1 MGLYSIQHFWLDELA
16 AVRSTST
23 VVLIAVGLLACDRSG
38 SQASSN
44 VSADTR
50 DSSNRAA
57 LRESASLEN
66 QLVSSTGMGGIR
78 LGMTLDEARRA
89 VPTAKFQRT
98 SDGEGIALVEVVLA
112 PGSSMIVWAHEDD
125 PDAPV
130 DWSKTIRMI
139 ETFSPVFHTAEGVH
153 AGSLVADVEKIYGKI
168 REIAK
173 SEIESREYIVF
184 DKQPAGVTFRLNHT
198 GVFPDGSRTT
208 TEIGPGA
215 MIQSITVS
223 SSSR

>member
-1 MGLYSIQHFWLDELA
+1 
-16 AVRSTST
+16 
-23 VVLIAVGLLACDRSG
+23 
-38 SQASSN
+38 
-44 VSADTR
+44 
-50 DSSNRAA
+50 
-57 LRESASLEN
+57 
-66 QLVSSTGMGGIR
+66 
-78 LGMTLDEARRA
+78 MTLDEARRV
-89 VPTAKFQRT
+89 VPSAKFQRT

-139 ETFSPVFHTAEGVH
+139 ETFSPVFHTAEGAH
-153 AGSLVADVEKIYGKI
+153 PGSLVADVEKIYGKV

-184 DKQPAGVTFRLNHT
+184 DKQPAGVTFRLNYT
-198 GVFPDGSRTT
+198 GVFPDSSRTT
-208 TEIGPGA
+208 TEVGPGA
-215 MIQSITVS
+215 MIQSIAVS